1 MGRGQGLRAPA
12 APQGGQEVKVAA
24 YVPDLMDRSKV
35 AAAAPEATFV
45 ATPDELASLDA
56 DLVVLDLTRPGAV
69 DVIPL
74 VQARTLGF
82 CRHTMGDV
90 IAAAEA
96 AGCDRVLV
104 RSEFFAGLPDVLS
117 QGR

>member
-1 MGRGQGLRAPA
+1 M
-12 APQGGQEVKVAA
+12 AA

-35 AAAAPEATFV
+35 AAAAPDATFV
-45 ATPDELASLDA
+45 ARPDELPALDA
-56 DLVVLDLTRPGAV
+56 DLVVLDLTRPGAL

-82 CRHTMGDV
+82 CRHTMRDV
-90 IAAAEA
+90 IAAAEE

-104 RSEFFAGLPDVLS
+104 RSEFFADIAGAFA
-117 QGR
+117 QGK

>member
-1 MGRGQGLRAPA
+1 
-12 APQGGQEVKVAA
+12 VKVVA

-35 AAAAPEATFV
+35 AAAAPGATFV
-45 ATPDELASLDA
+45 ARPDELTSVEA

-69 DVIPL
+69 EVIPR
-74 VQARTLGF
+74 VRATTVGF
-82 CRHTMGDV
+82 CRHTMREV

-104 RSEFFAGLPDVLS
+104 RSEFFADIAGALS
-117 QGR
+117 QAK

>member
-1 MGRGQGLRAPA
+1 MR
-12 APQGGQEVKVAA
+12 VAA

-35 AAAAPEATFV
+35 ASAAPGATFV
-45 ATPDELASLDA
+45 ADPAELASAEA

-74 VQARTLGF
+74 VKAPTLGF
-82 CRHTMGDV
+82 CRHTMRDV

-104 RSEFFAGLPDVLS
+104 RSEFFAGLPGVLDQS
-117 QGR
+117 R

>member
-1 MGRGQGLRAPA
+1 M
-12 APQGGQEVKVAA
+12 KVAA

-35 AAAAPEATFV
+35 AAAAPDATFV
-45 ATPDELASLDA
+45 ARPEDLSSVEA

-69 DVIPL
+69 EVIPN

-82 CRHTMGDV
+82 CRHTMRDV

-104 RSEFFAGLPDVLS
+104 RSEFFAGLPDVLAE
-117 QGR
+117 

>member
-1 MGRGQGLRAPA
+1 M
-12 APQGGQEVKVAA
+12 KVAA

-35 AAAAPEATFV
+35 AAAAPGAAFV
-45 ATPDELASLDA
+45 DDPAELASLDV

-69 DVIPL
+69 DVIPK
-74 VQARTLGF
+74 VRGRTVGF
-82 CRHTMGDV
+82 CRHTMRDV

-104 RSEFFAGLPDVLS
+104 RSEFFADIAGALDA
-117 QGR
+117 

>member
-1 MGRGQGLRAPA
+1 MR
-12 APQGGQEVKVAA
+12 VVA

-35 AAAAPEATFV
+35 GAAAPGAVFV
-45 ATPDELASLDA
+45 NKADDLVDKQADA

-69 DVIPL
+69 DVPPKL
-74 VQARTLGF
+74 NTRTLGF
-82 CRHTMGDV
+82 CRHTMRDV

-104 RSEFFAGLPDVLS
+104 RSEFFADIAAALAG
-117 QGR
+117 

>member
-1 MGRGQGLRAPA
+1 
-12 APQGGQEVKVAA
+12 VKVAA

-35 AAAAPEATFV
+35 AAAAPDATFV
-45 ATPDELASLDA
+45 ARPEDLSSVEA

-69 DVIPL
+69 EVIPN

-82 CRHTMGDV
+82 CRHTMRDV

-104 RSEFFAGLPDVLS
+104 RSEFFAGLPDVLAE
-117 QGR
+117 